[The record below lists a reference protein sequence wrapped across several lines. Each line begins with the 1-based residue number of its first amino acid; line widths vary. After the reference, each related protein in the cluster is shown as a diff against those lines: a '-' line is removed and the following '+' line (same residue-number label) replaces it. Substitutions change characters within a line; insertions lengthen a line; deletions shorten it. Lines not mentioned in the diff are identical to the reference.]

1 MLVRWITTRVQSHC
15 TRCFWS
21 NDADASVPECLAI
34 VIMKIPHHRGSK
46 ARSYIDPGPPPVT
59 SMAYPAAARTLQKRV
74 AFQAIL
80 ARIIAIMPPKI
91 PQGVR
96 SQTDKRV
103 EIIIMATRITP
114 TPTPTPPWKASQL
127 RLGGHSGASSG
138 SPPLVHTQGWVWAP
152 QARSWATLGADG
164 EAPRAPLSV
173 RRVGRERG

>member
-1 MLVRWITTRVQSHC
+1 M
-15 TRCFWS
+15 
-21 NDADASVPECLAI
+21 
-34 VIMKIPHHRGSK
+34 
-46 ARSYIDPGPPPVT
+46 
-59 SMAYPAAARTLQKRV
+59 
-74 AFQAIL
+74 
-80 ARIIAIMPPKI
+80 RIFAIMPPKL

-127 RLGGHSGASSG
+127 RLGGHSGASSD

-164 EAPRAPLSV
+164 EVPRAPLPV
-173 RRVGRERG
+173 RGVGSGKGLP